1 MPVRPELTMVEQ
13 AHVQQ
18 QFSALMQKRAF
29 EPIRRFLTGAD
40 ADDRLAEGIAM
51 TYETALRKAQQG
63 VKMDD
68 ALIVYAARLRAV
80 EIRREFVKGRQPRR
94 DALHRAN
101 YTDGRTEVLHL
112 DGFEDETDGWLRE
125 GDVGLQVAWSAAL
138 THDPTEKIV
147 SALDLCAWVADLD
160 DGDRALLAGRVAGL
174 TLQELASRYGRSVTA
189 VFQRLR
195 VLGHGLACLLGL
207 PENRHA
213 TLPPE
218 ARA

>member
-1 MPVRPELTMVEQ
+1 MVEQ

-18 QFSALMQKRAF
+18 QFSSLMQQRAF

-51 TYETALRKAQQG
+51 AYETALRKADQG

-68 ALIVYAARLRAV
+68 ALVVYAARLRAV

-101 YTDGRTEVLHL
+101 YTDGRTEVFHL
-112 DGFEDETDGWLRE
+112 DGFEDETDGWPRE

-138 THDPTEKIV
+138 THDPTDKIV
-147 SALDLCAWVADLD
+147 SALDLCAWVANLNG
-160 DGDRALLAGRVAGL
+160 GDRALLAGRVAGL
-174 TLQELASRYGRSVTA
+174 TLQELASRHDTSVTA

-195 VLGHGLACLLGL
+195 GLGYGLACRIGL
-207 PENRHA
+207 PQTRSA
-213 TLPPE
+213 TKPTE
-218 ARA
+218 ASA